1 MYCVKCRKQTETGNI
16 KVEKT
21 KNNRFRAVGKCAIC
35 STKKSKF
42 ISKKEGQGLIGNLV
56 GNPNLLPQ
64 SIKNIPILGQLL
76 GTII

>member
-1 MYCVKCRKQTETGNI
+1 MLSV
-16 KVEKT
+16 
-21 KNNRFRAVGKCAIC
+21 AP
-35 STKKSKF
+35 KKSKF

-64 SIKNIPILGQLL
+64 SIKNIPIFGQLL